1 MKIVYTLETLAYLL
15 LAALALVLGLI
26 AQTISQA
33 VAPVLALER
42 RWRARNL
49 VRIQAAQAI
58 IRASLARRIAPAQ
71 DTVTDES

>member
-26 AQTISQA
+26 VQTISQA

-49 VRIQAAQAI
+49 VRIRAAQTAI
-58 IRASLARRIAPAQ
+58 RGSLARRIAPAQ